1 MGVAHD
7 ESFWYPSL
15 EFADSAIIEGDPPHY
30 IIAATKQLHPMHYC
44 WLQNSSTAP
53 QNQAKE
59 KLASTV
65 ITPLQNNW
73 RAPCKKRAASTCL

>member
-30 IIAATKQLHPMHYC
+30 IIAATKQLHPMTTAGC
-44 WLQNSSTAP
+44 KTAP
-53 QNQAKE
+53 RHPKT
-59 KLASTV
+59 KPKRSL
-65 ITPLQNNW
+65 PL
-73 RAPCKKRAASTCL
+73 P